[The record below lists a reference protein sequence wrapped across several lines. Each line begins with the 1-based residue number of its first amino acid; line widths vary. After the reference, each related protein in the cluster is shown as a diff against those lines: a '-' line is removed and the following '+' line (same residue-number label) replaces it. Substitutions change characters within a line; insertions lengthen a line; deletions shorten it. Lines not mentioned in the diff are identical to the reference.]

1 MTYIST
7 KLKKEITITEIITI
21 HYFEY
26 MKNITF
32 SGESHDFWE
41 LLYVDKGCVCVQAG
55 DNQYQLC
62 SGDIIFHQPNEFHAF
77 KAQGKIAPN
86 LVAISFLT
94 ASPAINFYRNR
105 SFTLTLEERTI
116 ISKIIHEARHAFS
129 TPLHV
134 PSVEQVL
141 PSDNAPFGSEQ
152 LIQLYLELFLILA
165 KRNHT
170 TSNSANLIHHP
181 TPMELSIH
189 SKRVESII
197 EYMNLHIREKLTIQD
212 ICEEFSI
219 SRSCLHSLF
228 YKEKHCG
235 AMDYFNHLK
244 LNYAKEMMRHSTM
257 NLTEIAHSLS
267 YSSLQYF
274 SKQFKK
280 STGMSPLE
288 YSSSIKGI
296 SQSFYFH

>member
-77 KAQGKIAPN
+77 KAQ
-86 LVAISFLT
+86 
-94 ASPAINFYRNR
+94 
-105 SFTLTLEERTI
+105 ERTI